1 LTVIGIKGDSFTWD
15 GRPVR
20 LAGSHTWNTVQ
31 RIAGERISLQQLAL
45 PEPSKSVRPFTRLW
59 TIETK
64 GFVGE
69 NSLWGSNT
77 PGLIKIQDG
86 PYRND
91 GSLNRKYYRAL
102 ERTVKRAERRDIVTG
117 VVLFEGSIPDI
128 FPRAWEQHPFNGLGP
143 ASHDQV
149 HTQGPWNKLQQRHI
163 TRTVRTLEPYDNVIY
178 EVGNELM
185 ATSTGWFQRWVVGL
199 VKKLTNKP
207 VGVSYARGIRP
218 SKGKQETWMVASGA
232 DWIAPQGSSI
242 AQIGGV
248 PGFRGPQVND
258 TDHVSPLV
266 PNLAGMQSA
275 WNRGFDVLLMDGMN
289 GKVLMNQGSMAASRA
304 WIADL

>member
-1 LTVIGIKGDSFTWD
+1 MIGIKGDSFTWD

-45 PEPSKSVRPFTRLW
+45 PEPSRRVRPFTRLW

-77 PGLIKIQDG
+77 PGLINVQDG
-86 PYRND
+86 PFKRD
-91 GSLNRKYYRAL
+91 GSLNRGYYRAL

-117 VVLFEGSIPDI
+117 VVFGDGSIPDI
-128 FPRAWEQHPFNGLGP
+128 FPGGWEQHPFNGLGP
-143 ASHDQV
+143 TSHDRV
-149 HTQGPWNKLQQRHI
+149 HTKGPWNKIQRRHI
-163 TRTVRTLEPYDNVIY
+163 EKVVKTLEPYDNVIY

-218 SKGKQETWMVASGA
+218 SSGRQETWMISSGA

-242 AQIGGV
+242 AQPGGV

>member
-1 LTVIGIKGDSFTWD
+1 MAIGISGNRFTWD
-15 GRPVR
+15 GRPAR
-20 LAGSHTWNTVQ
+20 WAGAHTWNTVQ

-45 PEPSKSVRPFTRLW
+45 PKPSKNVRPFTRLW

-64 GFVGE
+64 GMVGQG
-69 NSLWGSNT
+69 SPWGSNT

-86 PYRND
+86 PYRKD
-91 GSLNRKYYRAL
+91 GSLNPGYYRAM
-102 ERTVKRAERRDIVTG
+102 ERTVRRAEKRDIVTG

-143 ASHDQV
+143 TSHDRV
-149 HTQGPWNKLQQRHI
+149 HTQGPWNKIQRRHI
-163 TRTVRTLEPYDNVIY
+163 ARTVRTLEPYDNVMY

-199 VKKLTNKP
+199 VKKLTGKP

-218 SKGKQETWMVASGA
+218 SKGRQETWMLGTGA

-242 AQIGGV
+242 AQPGGV
-248 PGFRGPQVND
+248 PGFRGPQVLD
-258 TDHVSPLV
+258 TDHAWPLV
-266 PNLAGMQSA
+266 PNLAGMKSA
-275 WNRGFDVLLMDGMN
+275 WQRGFDLLLMDGMN
-289 GKVLMNQGSMAASRA
+289 GTMLGNQGSMAADRA
-304 WIADL
+304 FIEGL